1 MSLYYETVDCF
12 LYVDVDLDADK
23 FTSKT
28 QKMGQTDLAVTWFE
42 ESELGSRTVEL
53 SGLKMLH
60 TQDILQDYFN
70 DKKLNTESIDVD
82 TASNTA
88 TVIFSLIKGRLINY
102 VKPQSAKLYN
112 LSLTLEVVHTQ
123 LQVGIIT
130 CICTI

>member
-28 QKMGQTDLAVTWFE
+28 QKMGQTELAVTWFE

-102 VKPQSAKLYN
+102 VKP
-112 LSLTLEVVHTQ
+112 
-123 LQVGIIT
+123 
-130 CICTI
+130 